1 MNTDALLYPFDPT
14 GKASTNLVQGERQV
28 ITPPGMLDFYFI
40 IPKAGPYF
48 RNSLKVTHY
57 PSGNVLID
65 GVDFTCSHSFQ
76 AATHS
81 IGLGIYGS
89 ITFYDHTLTGTV
101 SLEYQTVG
109 GDWTIDEAKIAE
121 ILANTLLDPRI
132 TTWEQVVDVPYQFPP
147 IAHEYSIDDWY
158 GAGEIVD
165 KLADIAAAI
174 GASSG
179 NALQNHID
187 NKNNPHQVTATQVG
201 LGLVGNY
208 PMATIGEAQAGT
220 SNTLYMSPLRSK
232 NLIDF
237 YAVPLINAHA
247 NRIDNPHATTKAQVG
262 LGNVDNNATAS
273 TSEAQ
278 QGASNARFMTPLR
291 TKEAI
296 AYQVGDAFAAF
307 VARRDNPHQV
317 TQGQV
322 GLGNVQNFGLATQ
335 AQAEDGSSNTAYM
348 TPTLTKQAIAA
359 QVGNSLT
366 SHINNT
372 SNPHGVTKSQVGLGL
387 VQNLGLALQADAE
400 DGLRNDV
407 YMTPLMTRYAIAK
420 MADASVGAHAQDYN
434 NPHHTTAEQVGAY
447 DKATVNQMMAGKLD
461 SGATA
466 VNATNVYGMDLSTL
480 SATILGGTAA
490 NAVLHDNLTVAQVV
504 AQAQAGTSANSLK
517 LEGKTLQEVID
528 AASSGSTSKTA
539 LQNVLPD
546 VSDDMPGG
554 VAYTNFAYVRTAD
567 LVLQAGNNRLDVAF
581 IVAGGALLDTTVGC
595 SQLGYARLVTDLSGN
610 YDAVNSTFA
619 CVTQYGA
626 GGPELW
632 ATVGT
637 VPGGTDQAILFWT
650 KDLPNRQKVTITDLC
665 GGMNMIPVE
674 AIHDVGDYVGALD
687 TTKKQFTSGG
697 AFTSEAQTA
706 TVLTGMADAFNAAA
720 ADLAT
725 LA

>member
-14 GKASTNLVQGERQV
+14 GKATTNLVLGERQV
-28 ITPPGMLDFYFI
+28 ITPPGMMDFYFI

-65 GVDFTCSHSFQ
+65 GVDYTCSHPFQ

-158 GAGEIVD
+158 GAGEIVEQ
-165 KLADIAAAI
+165 LSAIATAI

-179 NALQNHID
+179 NALANHIND
-187 NKNNPHQVTATQVG
+187 KTNPHQVTATQVG

-247 NRIDNPHATTKAQVG
+247 NRVDNPHSTTKAQVG
-262 LGNVDNNATAS
+262 LGNVDNYVTAI
-273 TSEAQ
+273 TTEAQ

-296 AYQVGDAFAAF
+296 AYQVGDAFNTF

-317 TQGQV
+317 TQAQV
-322 GLGNVQNFGLATQ
+322 GLGNVQNLALATQ
-335 AQAEDGSSNTAYM
+335 AQAEDGSIATAYM
-348 TPTLTKQAIAA
+348 TPLSTKQAIAA
-359 QVGNSLT
+359 QVGNAFTL
-366 SHINNT
+366 HINNT
-372 SNPHGVTKSQVGLGL
+372 SNPHGTTKAQVGLSL
-387 VQNLGLALQADAE
+387 VQNLGLAVQSDAE

-420 MADASVGAHAQDYN
+420 MADASVGAHASDYN

-447 DKATVNQMMAGKLD
+447 DKATVDSKLSLKLD
-461 SGATA
+461 SSAA
-466 VNATNVYGMDLSTL
+466 AANATNVFGMDLPTL
-480 SATILGGTAA
+480 SANILTGTAA
-490 NAVLHDNLTVAQVV
+490 NATLLNNLTVAQIV
-504 AQAQAGTSANSLK
+504 AQAQAGTSSNSLH
-517 LEGKTLQEVID
+517 LEGKTLAEVVQL
-528 AASSGSTSKTA
+528 ASTGSVSQTA
-539 LQNVLPD
+539 LQNVIPD

-554 VAYTNFAYVRTAD
+554 VAYTNFAYIRTAD
-567 LVLQAGNNRLDVAF
+567 LALQAGNNRLDVVF
-581 IVAGGALLDTTVGC
+581 TVAGGAVLDSTIGC
-595 SQLGYARLVTDLSGN
+595 SQLAYARLVTDLSGV
-610 YDAVNSTFA
+610 YDPVASDFAV
-619 CVTQYGA
+619 VTQYGS
-626 GGPELW
+626 GGPDLW
-632 ATVGT
+632 ATIGT
-637 VPGGTDQAILFWT
+637 VPGDTGQAILFWT

-665 GGMNMIPVE
+665 GAMNMISVASVTNP
-674 AIHDVGDYVGALD
+674 ANYITSLD
-687 TTKKQFTSGG
+687 ATKEQFISGG

-706 TVLTGMADAFNAAA
+706 SVLTSMATSFSAAA